1 MCQKRLGSP
10 PHDSSQEGE
19 FLGRLRRPRRP
30 EMLLGY
36 EKAER
41 NGGVGN
47 LQVTG
52 RGKGES
58 QADGKVLEMGHRD
71 GLTEEMVC
79 CW

>member
-1 MCQKRLGSP
+1 
-10 PHDSSQEGE
+10 
-19 FLGRLRRPRRP
+19 
-30 EMLLGY
+30 MLLGY